1 MVTLDLDFCEEV
13 ASTYSPKNPMAGQ
26 DIGAAA
32 ARRQGPLA
40 DDLYPFK
47 LVRVVWLGVSR
58 KEDAK
63 DV

>member
-13 ASTYSPKNPMAGQ
+13 SSTYSPKNPMAGQ

-32 ARRQGPLA
+32 AKRQGPLA

-47 LVRVVWLGVSR
+47 LVSLVWL
-58 KEDAK
+58 DL
-63 DV
+63 